1 MQIHQIAAHL
11 IGAVADAL
19 GVMGVRRAQQDH
31 RCVDSPGRQHHNI
44 SAEQPNVSTQLRLH
58 GLHLSTVGVHMQ
70 PQHLGV
76 VAKGEPLRISSFE
89 TEQLGI
95 AARILPIVR
104 PADGDVVGLASLA
117 LQSGAK
123 RFQKRFHRL
132 RFGQVV
138 AMAPWLGGV
147 HTGLAMHLV
156 QLFSLFVVRGQ
167 FGVVERPCR

>member
-1 MQIHQIAAHL
+1 
-11 IGAVADAL
+11 
-19 GVMGVRRAQQDH
+19 MGVRRAQQDH
-31 RCVDSPGRQHHNI
+31 RSIHSPGRQHHNI
-44 SAEQPNVSTQLRLH
+44 SAEQPGVSLQLRLH
-58 GLHLSTVGVHMQ
+58 SLHLSTVGVHMQ
-70 PQHLGV
+70 PQHPGV
-76 VAKGEPLRISSFE
+76 IAEGEPLRISGLE
-89 TEQLGI
+89 TEQLSI
-95 AARILPIVR
+95 ATRVLPIVR

-147 HTGLAMHLV
+147 HTGPAMHPV
-156 QLFSLFVVRGQ
+156 QLFSLFVIRGQ